1 MNKKKSDFYD
11 NKIVRKPWGN
21 EYVVYRNS
29 KKLSVTLLNIDY
41 NKKTSLHCHPT
52 KKTGF
57 IVLSGKALIQ
67 LGLWKATSKN
77 FTAPSKLM
85 IRTGLF
91 HSIKAVSKKGLCA
104 LEFETPVNKKDLVR
118 FKDSYG
124 REKKPYEGKEFTDK
138 TSKNNVVFKKTKKK
152 IIQKYVFD
160 NKVELSLETHK
171 NFRLLNKEK
180 MPTIFAILDGKVVDR
195 LNRDVLSYGDIIK
208 TGTLKKLSE
217 SFKIK
222 KNLTLL
228 KVKNI

>member
-1 MNKKKSDFYD
+1 MNKKKKFSYD
-11 NKIVRKPWGN
+11 NRVVTKPWGN

-77 FTAPSKLM
+77 YSSPSKLM

-91 HSIKAVSKKGLCA
+91 HSIKAISKKGLCA

-124 REKKPYEGKEFTDK
+124 REKKPYEGKELTVVLFDLKQGFKFEDK
-138 TSKNNVVFKKTKKK
+138 GHDNEQITWLIDGEMAFYANEEKKK
-152 IIQKYVFD
+152 LTSDVAVSIGPNHVHGGVSGGALGFDAFFPKRIEEKYKKD
-160 NKVELSLETHK
+160 
-171 NFRLLNKEK
+171 LNK
-180 MPTIFAILDGKVVDR
+180 
-195 LNRDVLSYGDIIK
+195 
-208 TGTLKKLSE
+208 
-217 SFKIK
+217 
-222 KNLTLL
+222 
-228 KVKNI
+228 